1 MQGKFTMDRND
12 EVAQD
17 VCTDMLQVSIRQF
30 RYRLK
35 KEYWP
40 QIKNLSIE
48 QAYLKKPDHVE
59 EKSWQELV
67 NRWFDEKYQ
76 VHKSYSFQ

>member
-1 MQGKFTMDRND
+1 MDKND

-35 KEYWP
+35 AK
-40 QIKNLSIE
+40 IKDLTIE
-48 QAYLKKPDHVE
+48 QAYLKKLDNVE
-59 EKSWQELV
+59 ENSWKELV

>member
-1 MQGKFTMDRND
+1 MDKND

-35 KEYWP
+35 KEY
-40 QIKNLSIE
+40 
-48 QAYLKKPDHVE
+48 
-59 EKSWQELV
+59 
-67 NRWFDEKYQ
+67 
-76 VHKSYSFQ
+76 